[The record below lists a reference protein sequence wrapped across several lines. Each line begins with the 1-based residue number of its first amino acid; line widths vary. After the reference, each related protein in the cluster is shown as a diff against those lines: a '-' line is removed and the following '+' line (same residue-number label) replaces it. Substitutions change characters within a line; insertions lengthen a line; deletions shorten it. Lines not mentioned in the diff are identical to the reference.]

1 MTKCSQFDK
10 IILIM
15 KVSISQ
21 LSQVLNLPTGNILRT
36 LALMKKDN
44 LLSYAYLRTGLEI
57 NATQTGMDVL
67 SSIHYTSHIDS
78 LRTLVLKNGDY
89 LSILHLLD
97 WSCRDNLDK
106 THDYNPP

>member
-10 IILIM
+10 KVSNM

-21 LSQVLNLPTGNILRT
+21 LSHVLNLPTGNILRT
-36 LALMKKDN
+36 LTLMKKND
-44 LLSYAYLRTGLEI
+44 LLSYIYLKTGLEI

-67 SSIHYTSHIDS
+67 SNIRHTSHIDN
-78 LRTLVLKNGDY
+78 LRTLVLKNGHY

-97 WSCRDNLDK
+97 WSCIDNLDK
-106 THDYNPP
+106 THDHNPP